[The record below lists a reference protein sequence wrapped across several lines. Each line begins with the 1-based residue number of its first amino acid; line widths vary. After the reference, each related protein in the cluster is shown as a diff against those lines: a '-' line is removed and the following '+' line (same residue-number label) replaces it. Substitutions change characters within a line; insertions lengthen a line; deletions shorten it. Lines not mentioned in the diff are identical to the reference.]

1 MNGRDEMST
10 TDIQTQAPAVDGTRL
25 RQVMARFAT
34 GVAIVATIEDE
45 QPFAAAVNS
54 FTSVSLDPPLVLVC
68 LRVGSATCAAIERQG
83 RFSICV
89 LAEGHEEH
97 SRRFSRS
104 QPSVADPAFTPVDG
118 LPVIDG
124 ALAGMLCDVESMTV
138 KGDHMVVFGR
148 VTRTHHEQDEPL
160 LFFDSGYHRLGP
172 RRTA

>member
-1 MNGRDEMST
+1 MST
-10 TDIQTQAPAVDGTRL
+10 SIDPRRFRDVLGHYPTGVVVITAMRADGTPGGL
-25 RQVMARFAT
+25 
-34 GVAIVATIEDE
+34 
-45 QPFAAAVNS
+45 AVGT

-83 RFSICV
+83 RFSVCV

-160 LFFDSGYHRLGP
+160 LFFDSGYHRLGA
-172 RRTA
+172 RREG